1 MPRHFRSLFATLA
14 LLGLA
19 ACTTTRPATPEAPA
33 PRMQDSERIPVGDSP
48 VRGPDDALVT
58 LVMFCDFES
67 PFCHRVGPTLETLR
81 KHYGNDLRIVFKHF
95 PLHYHPKGLE
105 AAEAALA
112 AHAQGQFWGM
122 YELILEYPKALS
134 PTDME
139 RHARI
144 LGLDMERF
152 RRELKQGVHLPRIRA
167 EQALAIDLGADDV
180 PSFFINGTRFIGA
193 KPLELFIQA
202 IDPVLAKARSIP
214 ERNQV
219 YARMVADPLPP
230 GPRPPHP
237 VPGPV
242 KHAQPGASKLPELEH
257 VQVRPNPN
265 APGRGSPTATLVFES
280 FSDFENPASIHH
292 AETLNRVA
300 ELYGPNVRF
309 IWRDNPQGNN
319 PHAKLAAAAAREV
332 LAQRGSG
339 SFWAYHKTLF
349 SLRGE
354 FTRDTLEFHARAMGL
369 DMEKFRRALD
379 EGTHEAAI
387 QEDIDAAEAAG
398 MRGTPNTVIN
408 GRLLRGAQS
417 LETFLLAIDAVLK
430 AP

>member
-1 MPRHFRSLFATLA
+1 
-14 LLGLA
+14 
-19 ACTTTRPATPEAPA
+19 
-33 PRMQDSERIPVGDSP
+33 

-58 LVMFCDFES
+58 LVVFFDFEDS
-67 PFCHRVGPTLETLR
+67 FSRDVAPTLEALR

-95 PLHYHPKGLE
+95 PLYYHPKGLE
-105 AAEAALA
+105 MAEAALA

-122 YELILEYPKALS
+122 YDLLLEYPDALS

-139 RHARI
+139 RHARL
-144 LGLDMERF
+144 LGLDLERF
-152 RRELKQGVHLPRIRA
+152 RRELKEDVHLPRIRA
-167 EQALAIDLGADDV
+167 EQALAIDLGAKDV
-180 PSFFINGTRFIGA
+180 PSFFFNGTRFTGGR
-193 KPLELFIQA
+193 LEQFIQA

-237 VPGPV
+237 IPGSV
-242 KHAQPGASKLPELEH
+242 KPARPGEAKLPELKR

-265 APGRGSPTATLVFES
+265 APERGNPTGRIVLES
-280 FSDFENPASIHH
+280 FSDFANPLSIHH
-292 AETLNRVA
+292 AETLRRVG
-300 ELYGPNVRF
+300 EMYGSQVHY
-309 IWRDNPQGNN
+309 IWRDNPQSTD
-319 PHAKLAAAAAREV
+319 PQAKLAAAAAREILV
-332 LAQRGSG
+332 QLGSG
-339 SFWAYHKTLF
+339 SFWAYHDVLF

-354 FTRDTLEFHARAMGL
+354 FTRETLEFHASRMRV

-379 EGTHEAAI
+379 EGTQDAAI
-387 QEDIDAAEAAG
+387 QEDIDAATAAG
-398 MRGTPNTVIN
+398 MSGTPNTVIN